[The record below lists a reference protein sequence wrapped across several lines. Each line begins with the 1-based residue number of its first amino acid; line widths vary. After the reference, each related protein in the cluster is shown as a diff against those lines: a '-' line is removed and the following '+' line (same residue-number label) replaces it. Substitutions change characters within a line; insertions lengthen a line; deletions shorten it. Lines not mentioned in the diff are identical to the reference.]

1 MKNPILILPAVLALL
16 AFAAPSGA
24 EDNFLSVKR
33 VIRVTDG
40 IAQGATPQ
48 EAKLKA
54 VENARRKALERV
66 ASSFVHTYERVEN
79 FVLTDDKIIQDIHA
93 KILKTKV
100 RKIEYPFENV
110 ALVTVDFTVE
120 YFDLDFF
127 VREIRKSAESAMVR
141 SLVISGWGQVYNR
154 NYFNAILCFAAT
166 YGSLAAAYGFSLKT
180 DGLRRQY
187 KAANGLYADAL
198 YVRYRDS
205 YLQTAAWLSVGLGS
219 WAYSMWEAFE
229 DREITNLKLDDV
241 HSKFFPDFYYA
252 REKSFVQKAMDRAAP
267 RW

>member
-1 MKNPILILPAVLALL
+1 MRRSPLIPLALL
-16 AFAAPSGA
+16 LALAAAVPAAA
-24 EDNFLSVKR
+24 EDNFLSAKR

-40 IAQGATPQ
+40 IAGGADRA
-48 EAKLKA
+48 EAKRNA

-66 ASSFVHTYERVEN
+66 ASSFVHSYERVEN
-79 FVLTDDKIIQDIHA
+79 FVLTEDRIIQDIHA

-100 RKIEYPFENV
+100 RKVEYPYENV

-154 NYFNAILCFAAT
+154 NYFHGLLCFAAT
-166 YGSLAAAYGFSLKT
+166 YGSLATAYGFSLKT
-180 DGLRRQY
+180 GGLKREYGEADGR
-187 KAANGLYADAL
+187 YADLL
-198 YVRYRDS
+198 YGRYRDS
-205 YLQTAAWLSVGLGS
+205 YLQTAAWLSIGLGS

-229 DREITNLKLDDV
+229 DREITNLKLDEV
-241 HSKFFPDFYYA
+241 HGRFFPDFYYT
-252 REKSFVQKAMDRAAP
+252 REKSFIQKGMDRAVP